1 MSGAEA
7 ILYIDLLGRK
17 DGCFLFSAFAK
28 YALKNMVLASDIR
41 LMGFIPCPFFLEVPQ
56 FTISEFIHFV
66 TRSECEKLFILWA
79 KPKRFFILKLGQ
91 KGRLLFC
98 FRLLRGMPLKTWFML
113 RI

>member
-1 MSGAEA
+1 
-7 ILYIDLLGRK
+7 
-17 DGCFLFSAFAK
+17 
-28 YALKNMVLASDIR
+28 MVHASDIR

-98 FRLLRGMPLKTWFML
+98 FRLLRGYALKDMVHASDRVNEVYPVPFFS
-113 RI
+113 